1 MALQSVSATS
11 NASSHEFARALI
23 VAAAIVVLSVIAYA
37 LVGVQGAG
45 ASLEIAPDPAGLE
58 IPF

>member
-1 MALQSVSATS
+1 MALQSVSSTS
-11 NASSHEFARALI
+11 RASSHELARALI
-23 VAAAIVVLSVIAYA
+23 VAAAIVVLIVVAYA

-45 ASLEIAPDPAGLE
+45 ASLEIVPDPAGLD